1 MVVCLVKA
9 ERTLNMKFYQEI
21 TLIDQAEISP
31 YFIWSKLYTQ
41 LHIALAE
48 IKDDSDKVSIGV
60 SFPQYIFE
68 EKVDNQKA
76 KINLGKKLRLFTES
90 ETDLKQLD
98 IRKWLERLEDY
109 VHITSIRE
117 VPSDIK
123 GYAIYKR
130 KQFKTNAQRLARH
143 RVKRGDIGFDEALAR
158 YNKVVT
164 KTDLPYIEM
173 KSLNSSDEHS
183 EKRFR
188 LFIEK
193 QPAKKSETQ
202 VFSTYGLS
210 SESSVPEF

>member
-1 MVVCLVKA
+1 
-9 ERTLNMKFYQEI
+9 MKFYQEI

-48 IKDDSDKVSIGV
+48 IKDDSDKVGIGA

-68 EKVDNQKA
+68 EKVENQKA
-76 KINLGKKLRLFTES
+76 RINLGNKLRLFAES
-90 ETDLKQLD
+90 EADLKKLD

-123 GYAIYKR
+123 DYAIYKR
-130 KQFKTNAQRLARH
+130 KQVKTNAQRLARH
-143 RVKRGDIGFDEALAR
+143 RIKRGDIGFEEALAR
-158 YNKVVT
+158 YSNVVT
-164 KTDLPYIEM
+164 ITDLPYIEM
-173 KSLNSSDEHS
+173 QSLSSSDEQS
-183 EKRFR
+183 KKRFK

-193 QPAKKSETQ
+193 LPAEKSENQ

-210 SESSVPEF
+210 SESAVPEF

>member
-1 MVVCLVKA
+1 MVVCLVKV

-21 TLIDQAEISP
+21 TLIDQAEIST
-31 YFIWSKLYTQ
+31 YFIWSKIYTQ

-48 IKDDSDKVSIGV
+48 IKDANDKVNIGI

-68 EKVDNQKA
+68 EKTDQQKA
-76 KINLGKKLRLFTES
+76 KINLGKKLRLFASSES
-90 ETDLKQLD
+90 DLKQLD

-117 VPSDIK
+117 VPQDIK

-130 KQFKTNAQRLARH
+130 KQVKTNAQRLARH

-158 YNKVVT
+158 YSNVVT
-164 KTDLPYIEM
+164 TTVLPYIEM
-173 KSLNSSDEHS
+173 KSLSNSTSSDE
-183 EKRFR
+183 KRFK

-193 QPAKKSETQ
+193 QPATKSETQ

-210 SESSVPEF
+210 SVSSVPEF

>member
-1 MVVCLVKA
+1 
-9 ERTLNMKFYQEI
+9 MKFYQEI

-48 IKDDSDKVSIGV
+48 IKDDSDKVGIGA

-68 EKVDNQKA
+68 EKVENQKA
-76 KINLGKKLRLFTES
+76 RINLGNKLRLFAES
-90 ETDLKQLD
+90 EADLKKLD

-123 GYAIYKR
+123 DYAIYKR
-130 KQFKTNAQRLARH
+130 KQVKTNAQRLARH
-143 RVKRGDIGFDEALAR
+143 RIKRGDIGFEEALAR
-158 YNKVVT
+158 YSNVVT
-164 KTDLPYIEM
+164 TTDLPYIEM
-173 KSLNSSDEHS
+173 QSLSSSDEQS
-183 EKRFR
+183 KKRFK

-193 QPAKKSETQ
+193 LPAEKSENQ

-210 SESSVPEF
+210 SESAVPEF

>member
-1 MVVCLVKA
+1 
-9 ERTLNMKFYQEI
+9 MKFYQEI

-48 IKDDSDKVSIGV
+48 IKDESDKVGIGV

-68 EKVDNQKA
+68 EKVTNKKA
-76 KINLGKKLRLFTES
+76 KINLGKKLRLFAQS
-90 ETDLKQLD
+90 EPDLKKLD
-98 IRKWLERLEDY
+98 IRRWFERLEDY

-117 VPSDIK
+117 VPK
-123 GYAIYKR
+123 EVQGYAIYKR
-130 KQFKTNAQRLARH
+130 KQVKTNAQRLARH

-158 YNKVVT
+158 YSNVVT
-164 KTDLPYIEM
+164 TTNLPYIEM
-173 KSLNSSDEHS
+173 GSLSTSDEQT
-183 EKRFR
+183 KRRFK

-193 QPAKKSETQ
+193 QPAEKSEIQ

-210 SESSVPEF
+210 SVSSVPEF

>member
-1 MVVCLVKA
+1 
-9 ERTLNMKFYQEI
+9 MKFYQEI

-31 YFIWSKLYTQ
+31 YFIWSKLYAQ

-48 IKDDSDKVSIGV
+48 QKNIEEKVNIGV
-60 SFPQYIFE
+60 SFPHYIYE
-68 EKVDNQKA
+68 EKGDNEKA
-76 KINLGKKLRLFTES
+76 KINLGKKLRLFADFES
-90 ETDLKQLD
+90 DLKKLD
-98 IRKWLERLEDY
+98 IRHWLDRLEDY

-130 KQFKTNAQRLARH
+130 KQVKTNAQRLARH

-158 YNKVVT
+158 YSNVVT
-164 KTDLPYIEM
+164 TTNLPYIEM
-173 KSLNSSDEHS
+173 KSLSTSDQQS
-183 EKRFR
+183 EKRFK

-193 QPAKKSETQ
+193 QSAEKSETQ

-210 SESSVPEF
+210 SVSSVPEF